1 MENKNYYDWLEI
13 SKNASPEVIE
23 KAYKALVKKYHP
35 DLYEGN
41 KQEAEEILKK
51 INEAYGVLS
60 DIDKRAQYDTTL
72 YDDTVSKEDYNR
84 LQQELNNLKRN
95 QDYQRSPQVQNSSHI
110 NQSTSPSQEELD
122 YRQQQIEYQRQVEA
136 ARQKAYHDAYVQ
148 DLRNRGYKIRYK
160 KTFKDYVRIVI
171 TVLVLVAIVWIAW
184 QIPFVRNWFE
194 DLYNNNKILKYIVD
208 LFTSKN

>member
-110 NQSTSPSQEELD
+110 NQSIYET
-122 YRQQQIEYQRQVEA
+122 
-136 ARQKAYHDAYVQ
+136 
-148 DLRNRGYKIRYK
+148 
-160 KTFKDYVRIVI
+160 
-171 TVLVLVAIVWIAW
+171 
-184 QIPFVRNWFE
+184 
-194 DLYNNNKILKYIVD
+194 ILH
-208 LFTSKN
+208 